1 MKKGTYSDV
10 DDALDLFMR
19 EARARDCSIS
29 GPILIGEA
37 QDLASKLG
45 HDNFKG
51 SQGWLTRFKQ
61 RKGIH
66 FLDIT
71 GEAHSVDPAAVDAW
85 KTTLLVQ
92 LLQDY
97 KPEDCLA
104 SCNPPSQAEEMDE
117 MWNHLG
123 ALEKFLTK
131 SFAQKQKQATIL
143 NFFTPPSAAG
153 PLMPEEEP
161 RV

>member
-1 MKKGTYSDV
+1 MPKEDEPKGLIAPLKEQA
-10 DDALDLFMR
+10 ALAA
-19 EARARDCSIS
+19 EAVSPAN
-29 GPILIGEA
+29 LAKFLEA
-37 QDLASKLG
+37 
-45 HDNFKG
+45 
-51 SQGWLTRFKQ
+51 T
-61 RKGIH
+61 
-66 FLDIT
+66 
-71 GEAHSVDPAAVDAW
+71 SVI
-85 KTTLLVQ
+85 K
-92 LLQDY
+92 
-97 KPEDCLA
+97 DCLA